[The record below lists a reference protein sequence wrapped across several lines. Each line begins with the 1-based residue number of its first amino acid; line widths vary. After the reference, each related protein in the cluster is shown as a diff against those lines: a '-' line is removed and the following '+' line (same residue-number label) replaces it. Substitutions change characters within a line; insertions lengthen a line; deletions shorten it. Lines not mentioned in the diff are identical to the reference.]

1 MDIETPDTAP
11 VADSATPLPPAHRWT
26 WRSTLAGAVA
36 GGVLAASVAVPVTWA
51 TLRDDSRDAVA
62 QTTTSA
68 TGDDLTD
75 DLTEGSTQLP
85 QPPSW
90 DQLAPGAGDLGT
102 GTDTDAATSTDAT
115 ADQSRG
121 VVLIETTL
129 TDGAAAGTGLVI
141 DATGLV
147 LTNYH
152 VVEGST
158 SVTVTLATDGT
169 AYDATVVGFDETADV
184 ALLQLDGASG
194 LDVVDLDDD
203 GDPAVSDTVT
213 AVGNAEGQGSLSAST
228 GTVVALEQSITTAA
242 TTMSEGEDLTGLI
255 QTDAY
260 VVGGY
265 SGGALLDEEGE
276 VVGITTAAS
285 QAGRSE
291 SYAVP
296 IEDALDVAEQIEAG
310 DESADV
316 QVGPAAYLGIGVVD
330 TGAGVQVGQVEAG
343 TAAAGAGVEAGDRI
357 VALGGHP
364 VGSLDALRAALA
376 TFEPGDR
383 VVLRWTDTAGTS
395 HRATITLG
403 ASPVA

>member
-11 VADSATPLPPAHRWT
+11 VADSATPLPAAHRWT

-68 TGDDLTD
+68 TGDDGADDSTD
-75 DLTEGSTQLP
+75 SAQLP

-90 DQLAPGAGDLGT
+90 DQLAPGTGDLGT
-102 GTDTDAATSTDAT
+102 GADADAATSTEAT

-129 TDGAAAGTGLVI
+129 TDGAASGTGLVI
-141 DATGLV
+141 DASGLV

-158 SVTVTLATDGT
+158 SVTGTLATDGT

-228 GTVVALEQSITTAA
+228 GTVVALGRSITTAA
-242 TTMSEGEDLTGLI
+242 TTVSDGEDLTGLI

-285 QAGRSE
+285 QAGPSE

-296 IEDALDVAEQIEAG
+296 IEDALDVAEQIAAG

-330 TGAGVQVGQVEAG
+330 TGAGVRVGQVEAG
-343 TAAAGAGVEAGDRI
+343 TAAAGAGVAVGDR
-357 VALGGHP
+357 VTRVGGATIT
-364 VGSLDALRAALA
+364 SLDTLRAALA